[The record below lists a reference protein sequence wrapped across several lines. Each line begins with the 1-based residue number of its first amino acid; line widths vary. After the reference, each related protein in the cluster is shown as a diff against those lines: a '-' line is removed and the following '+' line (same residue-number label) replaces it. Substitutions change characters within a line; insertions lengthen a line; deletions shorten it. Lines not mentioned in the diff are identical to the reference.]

1 MRLRPGLDLLW
12 RAPGEV
18 QIGTDPRW
26 AVRLSGLSDVEV
38 DVLTAAEPGAT
49 LESLRAS
56 AARHGLAPER
66 VEVLLRTLDEAR
78 VVCPIP
84 PRPSSAGS
92 ATLLS
97 GAVGD
102 ARAWSAVLEDGDGG
116 AHVRARSARSVGVA
130 GLGRLGLQIAVVLAA
145 AGVGTVLLQDDD
157 LVTSADLGVGGYLP
171 RDVGSSR
178 AEAAHRIVH
187 DANAT
192 VRTRAPA
199 RSEPDLLV
207 LVEHGAADPA
217 RSRLSMAIG
226 IPHLSVVVQ
235 EAGVLVGPL
244 VVPGAT
250 PCLRCVDLWRAD
262 VDERW
267 GVVVAQL
274 AARTRPHGPEESSL
288 AAVAGSLAA
297 AQALAHLDG
306 RVPTV
311 RGAGLEVSLPE
322 AVPRVRSWSVHPD
335 CGCGAIPLP
344 RRDDA
349 PSEITPAE
357 IAPAEITQ
365 SEMTPFEFT
374 PPETASCVGDR
385 GRA

>member
-18 QIGTDPRW
+18 QIGTDSRW
-26 AVRLSGLSDVEV
+26 AVRLSGLTDAEV
-38 DVLTAAEPGAT
+38 DVLTEAEPGAT
-49 LESLRAS
+49 LESLRSS
-56 AARHGLAPER
+56 AARHGLEAAR
-66 VEVLLRTLDEAR
+66 IDALLRALDEAR

-84 PRPSSAGS
+84 PRPPTAGS

-116 AHVRARSARSVGVA
+116 AHLRARSARSVGIA

-178 AEAAHRIVH
+178 TEAAHRIVH
-187 DANAT
+187 DASAV

-199 RSEPDLLV
+199 RTEPDLLV

-217 RSRLSMAIG
+217 RSRLSMATG
-226 IPHLSVVVQ
+226 IPHLSVVVR
-235 EAGVLVGPL
+235 EASVLVGPL
-244 VVPGAT
+244 VVPGVT

-262 VDERW
+262 ADERW

-274 AARTRPHGPEESSL
+274 AARARPRGPEESSL

-322 AVPRVRSWSVHPD
+322 AVPRVRSWTMHPD
-335 CGCGAIPLP
+335 CGCGAIPP
-344 RRDDA
+344 SGRGEA
-349 PSEITPAE
+349 PPE
-357 IAPAEITQ
+357 IAPPGTTRPWI
-365 SEMTPFEFT
+365 T
-374 PPETASCVGDR
+374 PPETASCGGVH